1 MNNCNTNRNQRE
13 LIFSFLLLL
22 SHSGALTQPR
32 SGAALL
38 INFANKTYGCVEKY
52 VPYIHIHIYYF
63 SMKKQRQTF
72 CVNSKPN
79 EKKQAEQEQQT
90 TDGLG
95 SMKKRSKRKIWT
107 KRGPQNDALIGEPFK
122 CTLTLGCSRQY
133 MRMAHQSKSQDKRT
147 NWAKNESTTKIKRH
161 YVEKIQSV
169 HKRTKSNGSKR
180 MYECGS
186 PLHNC
191 VQLCVR
197 RAETVEAAA
206 AATQT
211 TTTSPSTT
219 FCLCAFYMY
228 SLCHCCLCVCEFVRA
243 CVYKPIEIDLT

>member
-1 MNNCNTNRNQRE
+1 MCRE
-13 LIFSFLLLL
+13 ICTIY
-22 SHSGALTQPR
+22 SHTYILFQHEEAT
-32 SGAALL
+32 
-38 INFANKTYGCVEKY
+38 ANVLCKFKTEW
-52 VPYIHIHIYYF
+52 
-63 SMKKQRQTF
+63 
-72 CVNSKPN
+72 
-79 EKKQAEQEQQT
+79 KKQAEQEQQT